1 MNTFVYNLFEGQ
13 GTSRVASSFFLIVR
27 QVDGLGMNAY
37 QVKTEKKPGLLCWI
51 HDDDLKPLGG

>member
-1 MNTFVYNLFEGQ
+1 LNTFVYNLFEGQ

-37 QVKTEKKPGLLCWI
+37 QVKTEKSPACSVGYTTMT
-51 HDDDLKPLGG
+51 